1 MRKTHESINDQHS
14 SQRACALLRA
24 RVRNNY
30 GCGAVKCAFHLRAIA
45 HVFDLPHKRHRT
57 TSQKNDKESHAI
69 CGEER
74 KMSLA
79 TLMCVCLLFFFL
91 HVCLSCVCSFA
102 FLSLV
107 YLFLCLFVF
116 FLFAIPYAACFVGWL
131 LVWLI
136 WGKHFFFPSENR
148 TRLSHKLSQT
158 HTHTNYIYIHSV
170 IYTQTRAHKETRAQT
185 SS

>member
-79 TLMCVCLLFFFL
+79 TLMCVCLLFFF
-91 HVCLSCVCSFA
+91 A
-102 FLSLV
+102 
-107 YLFLCLFVF
+107 CLFIVRLFFRFSLARLFISLFICF
-116 FLFAIPYAACFVGWL
+116 FLICYPLCCLFCWLAAC
-131 LVWLI
+131 LVDL
-136 WGKHFFFPSENR
+136 GKTFFFPSENK

>member
-57 TSQKNDKESHAI
+57 TSQKKWQGVSRNLRW
-69 CGEER
+69 R

-79 TLMCVCLLFFFL
+79 TLMCVCLLFFFCMF
-91 HVCLSCVCSFA
+91 VYRASV
-102 FLSLV
+102 LSLFSRSFIYFFV
-107 YLFLCLFVF
+107 YLFFSYLLSLMLLVLLVGCLFGWFGENIFF
-116 FLFAIPYAACFVGWL
+116 FLRKTEL
-131 LVWLI
+131 D
-136 WGKHFFFPSENR
+136 
-148 TRLSHKLSQT
+148 
-158 HTHTNYIYIHSV
+158 
-170 IYTQTRAHKETRAQT
+170 
-185 SS
+185 